1 MLKVTAVCKQWIALF
16 VFTLFEKKCCNPQ
29 KTLEAINN
37 KIWPEMFNKIHF
49 KDFMHKWR
57 ASFALSMF
65 NWINQGRNGGHIW
78 HYEHSN
84 YYLLCMRFSRI
95 SRMSSESEE
104 IWSWAINSLQKTWN
118 PLYHHHQQM
127 TIQTWGHY
135 THNIEIKLSLF
146 CHSAYVCRSLGSC
159 CFIVHFYC
167 HLWQSSY

>member
-1 MLKVTAVCKQWIALF
+1 MLKLLQFANNGLLCLYSHFLKRNAAIL
-16 VFTLFEKKCCNPQ
+16 K

-104 IWSWAINSLQKTWN
+104 IWSWAINIVQKTWH
-118 PLYHHHQQM
+118 PLLYHHHHQQM
-127 TIQTWGHY
+127 TIQTRGHY
-135 THNIEIKLSLF
+135 TQNIEIKLSLL
-146 CHSAYVCRSLGSC
+146 CHSA
-159 CFIVHFYC
+159 
-167 HLWQSSY
+167 

>member
-1 MLKVTAVCKQWIALF
+1 MLKLLQFANNGLLCLYSHFLKRNAAIL
-16 VFTLFEKKCCNPQ
+16 K

-104 IWSWAINSLQKTWN
+104 IWSWATRRHDTPFYIIIINKWPSRLGA
-118 PLYHHHQQM
+118 
-127 TIQTWGHY
+127 I
-135 THNIEIKLSLF
+135 THTTLK
-146 CHSAYVCRSLGSC
+146 
-159 CFIVHFYC
+159 
-167 HLWQSSY
+167 